1 MSRSIIIA
9 GFLGIALIA
18 APAPAW
24 HEVGHI
30 MTALVAYKQLS
41 PGDAP
46 STAVK
51 KLVEILKH
59 HPRFQEDFASAM
71 PNGLSEADA
80 TRWLFCRAAVWPDK
94 IREDHANPA
103 SFPPNPQ
110 REGSYNRPQWHYIDT
125 PLLILSSEAGAER
138 AKDLEAT
145 ARAGLNLSADAPAA
159 EANVGNVLQAIAFNR
174 LILERSRRSDQAVA
188 LCWLLHTMGDIHQP
202 LHAASA
208 YSTRIFQPGKNPNGD
223 AGGNLI
229 KLSRGGNLHSLWD
242 AAAADEEVVYD
253 STKSFNERYELSYSR
268 AEKLAAQIL
277 ADRKYL
283 SQGSLA
289 GREKDVR
296 QWARESFELDKEKVY
311 AAEVRNAIL
320 NARSVRFSVKLPH
333 GYRAQA
339 HEIAKLR
346 VVQAGFRMAEFFRTQ
361 AVGDGAAKADDAKTV
376 DAKESLAETER
387 LKSAPTKPV
396 EYLSSARSQVFHKAD
411 CPAAAKISPGNL
423 VHYATRDEAIRA
435 GKRPCK
441 ECNP

>member
-1 MSRSIIIA
+1 MSRSVMLA
-9 GFLGIALIA
+9 GFLGITLIA
-18 APAPAW
+18 TPVPAW

-51 KLVEILKH
+51 KLVSILKH

-80 TRWLFCRAAVWPDK
+80 ARWLFCRAAVWPDK
-94 IREDHANPA
+94 VREDSTNPA

-110 REGSYNRPQWHYIDT
+110 REGSYSREQWHFIDT
-125 PLLILSSEAGAER
+125 PLLILSSEASAEQAR
-138 AKDLEAT
+138 DLEAT

-159 EANVGNVLQAIAFNR
+159 ESSVGNVLQAIAFNR
-174 LILERSRRSDQAVA
+174 KILDRGKPSEQAVA

-208 YSTRIFQPGKNPNGD
+208 YSTRVFQPGKNPGGD
-223 AGGNLI
+223 LGGNLV
-229 KLSRGGNLHSLWD
+229 KLAGGGTLHSLWD
-242 AAAADEEVVYD
+242 AAAEDEQVVSD
-253 STKSFNERYELSYSR
+253 PTKSFNERYELSYSR
-268 AEKLAAQIL
+268 AEKLAAQLL
-277 ADRKYL
+277 ADGKYR
-283 SQGSLA
+283 SKGELA

-296 QWARESFELDKEKVY
+296 QWAHESFDLDKEKVY
-311 AAEVRNAIL
+311 TAEVRNAIL
-320 NARSVRFSVKLPH
+320 NARSVRFSVRLPH

-339 HEIAKLR
+339 HEIAELR

-361 AVGDGAAKADDAKTV
+361 GTQAGGDGAAQTADAKKTP
-376 DAKESLAETER
+376 AEAEQVHF
-387 LKSAPTKPV
+387 SPTKPV
-396 EYLSSARSQVFHKAD
+396 EYVSSARSQVFHKAD